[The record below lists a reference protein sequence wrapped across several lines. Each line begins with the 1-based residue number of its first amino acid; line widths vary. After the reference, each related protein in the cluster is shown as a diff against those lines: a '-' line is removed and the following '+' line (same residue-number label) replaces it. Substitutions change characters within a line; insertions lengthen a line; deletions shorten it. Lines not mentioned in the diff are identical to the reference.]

1 MSYTVDDITNLATT
15 FVAPGIAWEGLYN
28 LLQMGASVG
37 LPGIGIATLVEAHT
51 PEKEEGARMP
61 QAYFVFEVRSFSGV
75 RHFKHCGYVTSYDG
89 IHWGG
94 DTFEVKAAPVQKND
108 WRSI

>member
-1 MSYTVDDITNLATT
+1 MSYTVDDITDLART

-51 PEKEEGARMP
+51 PEKEQGVST
-61 QAYFVFEVRSFSGV
+61 QVYFVFRGEEFLGHSPFQAQWLC
-75 RHFKHCGYVTSYDG
+75 HFL
-89 IHWGG
+89 
-94 DTFEVKAAPVQKND
+94 
-108 WRSI
+108 

>member
-1 MSYTVDDITNLATT
+1 MSYTVDDITDLART

-51 PEKEEGARMP
+51 PEKEQGVST
-61 QAYFVFEVRSFSGV
+61 QVYFVFEVRSFSGI
-75 RHFKHCGYVTSYDG
+75 RHFKHSGYATSYDG

-94 DTFEVKAAPVQKND
+94 DTFEVEAAHVKKAD

>member
-1 MSYTVDDITNLATT
+1 MSYTVDDITDLATT
-15 FVAPGIAWEGLYN
+15 FVAPGVAWEGLYN

-51 PEKEEGARMP
+51 PEKEEGEHT
-61 QAYFVFEVRSFSGV
+61 QVYFVFEVNSFAGK
-75 RHFKHCGYVTSYDG
+75 RHFKHKGYATSYDG

-94 DTFEVKAAPVQKND
+94 ETFEVEAAAVKKTD
-108 WRSI
+108 WRAI

>member
-1 MSYTVDDITNLATT
+1 MSYTVEDITSLATT
-15 FVAPGIAWEGLYN
+15 FVAPETAWEGLYN

-51 PEKEEGARMP
+51 PEKEEGWRTEV
-61 QAYFVFEVRSFSGV
+61 YFIFEVDSFAGK
-75 RHFKHCGYVTSYDG
+75 RHFKHSGYATSYDG

-94 DTFEVKAAPVQKND
+94 DTFEVEAAPVKQTD

>member
-51 PEKEEGARMP
+51 PEKEEGART
-61 QAYFVFEVRSFSGV
+61 QVYFVFEVQSFSGV
-75 RHFKHCGYVTSYDG
+75 RHFKHSGYATSYDG
-89 IHWGG
+89 IHWDG
-94 DTFEVKAAPVQKND
+94 DTVEVEAATVKKTD